1 MSSTTIAARGEK
13 RPLILR
19 AATEVFAEQG
29 FAAVTVAEIADR
41 AGIGKGTVY
50 EYFTSKDE
58 LLFAVFEWMN
68 EGISERIRELLD
80 EGGSTHE
87 RLQRLLDLGATVTRE
102 QVDMQAVVLD
112 FWAASR
118 GTRSEERYNQACLE
132 TFRSYRR
139 LVADVIRAGQDSG
152 EIRAEIDPDAVATM
166 VVAAMDGLG
175 VQIFFDR
182 EIDPA
187 STIDGFGEV
196 LLAGLEVH
204 PRPTEETRA
213 RRTPGETQTGGRR

>member
-1 MSSTTIAARGEK
+1 MRATTSAARGEK

-19 AATEVFAEQG
+19 AATEVFSERG

-50 EYFTSKDE
+50 EYFASKEE

-68 EGISERIRELLD
+68 EGISDRIRELLAA
-80 EGGSTHE
+80 GGTTHD
-87 RLQRLLDLGATVTRE
+87 RLLRMLDLGAEVTRE

-118 GTRSEERYNQACLE
+118 GTRSEERYNQACHE
-132 TFRSYRR
+132 SFQTYRS
-139 LVADVIRAGQDSG
+139 LVAEVIREGQASG
-152 EIRAEIDPDAVATM
+152 ELRAGIDADAVATM
-166 VVAAMDGLG
+166 LVAAMDGLG

-182 EIDPA
+182 GIDA
-187 STIDGFGEV
+187 VEVVDRFGEV
-196 LLAGLEVH
+196 VLAGLEA
-204 PRPTEETRA
+204 PR
-213 RRTPGETQTGGRR
+213 

>member
-1 MSSTTIAARGEK
+1 MTSTPTAARGEK

-29 FAAVTVAEIADR
+29 FNSVTVAAIADR

-50 EYFTSKDE
+50 EYFSSKDE

-68 EGISERIRELLD
+68 KGIFDRIHGLIEV
-80 EGGSTHE
+80 GGTTLK
-87 RLQRLLDLGATVTRE
+87 RLRSLLDLGAQITRE
-102 QVDMQAVVLD
+102 QMEIQAVVLD
-112 FWAASR
+112 FWSASR
-118 GTRSEERYNQACLE
+118 GTKVEERYNHACLT

-139 LVADVIRAGQDSG
+139 LLANVIREGQAAG
-152 EIRAEIDPDAVATM
+152 EIRSDVDPEAVAAM

-182 EIDPA
+182 ELDPDTTV
-187 STIDGFGEV
+187 SGFADV
-196 LLAGLEVH
+196 LLAGLEAH
-204 PRPTEETRA
+204 P
-213 RRTPGETQTGGRR
+213 

>member
-1 MSSTTIAARGEK
+1 MKSAPTTARREK

-29 FAAVTVAEIADR
+29 FNSVTVAAIADR

-50 EYFTSKDE
+50 EYFSSKDE

-68 EGISERIRELLD
+68 EGIFERIHILLED
-80 EGGSTHE
+80 GGTTHD
-87 RLQRLLDLGATVTRE
+87 RLLMLLDLGARITRE
-102 QVDMQAVVLD
+102 QRDMQAVVLD
-112 FWAASR
+112 FWSASR
-118 GTRSEERYNQACLE
+118 GTKVEERYNKACLT
-132 TFRSYRR
+132 TFRAYRR
-139 LVADVIRAGQDSG
+139 LVADVIREGQTAGA
-152 EIRAEIDPDAVATM
+152 IRSTVDAEAVAAM

-182 EIDPA
+182 ELDPDA
-187 STIDGFGEV
+187 TVAGFGEV

-204 PRPTEETRA
+204 P
-213 RRTPGETQTGGRR
+213 

>member
-1 MSSTTIAARGEK
+1 MSSTPTAARGEK

-29 FAAVTVAEIADR
+29 FNSVTVAAIADR

-50 EYFTSKDE
+50 EYFSSKDE

-68 EGISERIRELLD
+68 EGIFDRIHGLIEVAGTTL
-80 EGGSTHE
+80 E
-87 RLQRLLDLGATVTRE
+87 RLRSLLDLGAQITRE
-102 QVDMQAVVLD
+102 QMEMQAVVLD
-112 FWAASR
+112 FWSASR
-118 GTRSEERYNQACLE
+118 GTKVEERYNQACLA

-139 LVADVIRAGQDSG
+139 LVANVIREGQAAG
-152 EIRAEIDPDAVATM
+152 EIRSNIDPEAVATM

-182 EIDPA
+182 ELDPDTTV
-187 STIDGFGEV
+187 SGFGDV
-196 LLAGLEVH
+196 LLAGLEVK
-204 PRPTEETRA
+204 P
-213 RRTPGETQTGGRR
+213 

>member
-1 MSSTTIAARGEK
+1 MSSTPTAARGEK
-13 RPLILR
+13 GPLILQ

-50 EYFTSKDE
+50 EYFSSKDE

-68 EGISERIRELLD
+68 QRIFERFEELLA
-80 EGGSTHE
+80 EGGTTPE
-87 RLQRLLDLGATVTRE
+87 RLRRMLDIASEVTCE

-118 GTRSEERYNQACLE
+118 GTKSEERYNQSCLE

-139 LVADVIRAGQDSG
+139 LAADVIREGQAAGDLNPD
-152 EIRAEIDPDAVATM
+152 IDPEATAVM
-166 VVAAMDGLG
+166 MVAAIDGLG

-182 EIDPA
+182 ELDA
-187 STIDGFGEV
+187 SAITANFAELI
-196 LLAGLEVH
+196 LTGLKIK
-204 PRPTEETRA
+204 P
-213 RRTPGETQTGGRR
+213 

>member
-1 MSSTTIAARGEK
+1 MSSTPTAARGEK

-29 FAAVTVAEIADR
+29 FNSVTVAAIADR

-50 EYFTSKDE
+50 EYFSSKDE

-68 EGISERIRELLD
+68 EGIFDRIHGLIEVAGTTL
-80 EGGSTHE
+80 E
-87 RLQRLLDLGATVTRE
+87 RLRSLLDLGAQINRE
-102 QVDMQAVVLD
+102 QMEMQAVVLD
-112 FWAASR
+112 FWSASR
-118 GTRSEERYNQACLE
+118 GTKVEERYNQACLA

-139 LVADVIRAGQDSG
+139 LVANVIREGQAAG
-152 EIRAEIDPDAVATM
+152 EIRPNIDPEAVATM

-182 EIDPA
+182 ELDPDTTV
-187 STIDGFGEV
+187 SGFGDV

-204 PRPTEETRA
+204 P
-213 RRTPGETQTGGRR
+213 

>member
-1 MSSTTIAARGEK
+1 MASTSTAARGEK

-29 FAAVTVAEIADR
+29 FNSVTVAAIADR

-50 EYFTSKDE
+50 EYFSSKDE

-68 EGISERIRELLD
+68 EGIFDRIHGLIEVAGTTL
-80 EGGSTHE
+80 E
-87 RLQRLLDLGATVTRE
+87 RLRSLLDLGAQITRE
-102 QVDMQAVVLD
+102 QMEMQAVVLD
-112 FWAASR
+112 FWSASR
-118 GTRSEERYNQACLE
+118 GTKVEERYNQACLA

-139 LVADVIRAGQDSG
+139 LVANVIREGQAAG
-152 EIRAEIDPDAVATM
+152 EIRSDVDPEAVAAM

-182 EIDPA
+182 ELDPDTTV
-187 STIDGFGEV
+187 SGFGDV
-196 LLAGLEVH
+196 LLAGLEVK
-204 PRPTEETRA
+204 P
-213 RRTPGETQTGGRR
+213 

>member
-1 MSSTTIAARGEK
+1 MKSTPAATRGEK

-29 FAAVTVAEIADR
+29 FNSVTVAAIADR

-50 EYFTSKDE
+50 EYFSSKDE

-68 EGISERIRELLD
+68 KGIFDRIHSLIEV
-80 EGGSTHE
+80 GGTTLE
-87 RLQRLLDLGATVTRE
+87 RLRSLLDLGAQITRE
-102 QVDMQAVVLD
+102 QMEMQAVVLD
-112 FWAASR
+112 FWSASR
-118 GTRSEERYNQACLE
+118 GTKVEERYNQSCLA

-139 LVADVIRAGQDSG
+139 LLANVIREGQTAG
-152 EIRAEIDPDAVATM
+152 EIRSDVDPEAVAAM

-182 EIDPA
+182 ELDPDTTV
-187 STIDGFGEV
+187 SGFGDV
-196 LLAGLEVH
+196 LLAGLEAH
-204 PRPTEETRA
+204 
-213 RRTPGETQTGGRR
+213 Q

>member
-1 MSSTTIAARGEK
+1 MKAATSESRGEK
-13 RPLILR
+13 RPLILK

-29 FAAVTVAEIADR
+29 FAAVTVAQIADR

-50 EYFTSKDE
+50 EYFSSKDE

-68 EGISERIRELLD
+68 EEVFRRVSTLLD
-80 EGGSTHE
+80 EGGSTVD
-87 RLQRLLDLGATVTRE
+87 RIRRLLELGVAVTRE
-102 QVDMQAVVLD
+102 QVEMQAVVLD

-118 GTRSEERYNQACLE
+118 GTGSEARYNRACLE
-132 TFRSYRR
+132 TFRAYRR
-139 LVADVIRAGQDSG
+139 LIADVIREGQQKG
-152 EIRAEIDPDAVATM
+152 ELRGGIDADAVAVM

-187 STIDGFGEV
+187 ATIGGFGEV
-196 LLAGLEVH
+196 LLAGLE
-204 PRPTEETRA
+204 TR
-213 RRTPGETQTGGRR
+213 R

>member
-1 MSSTTIAARGEK
+1 MNSATTSTRGEK

-29 FAAVTVAEIADR
+29 FAAVTVAEIANR

-68 EGISERIRELLD
+68 EKIFERIAERLD
-80 EGGSTHE
+80 EGGTTLE
-87 RLQRLLDLGATVTRE
+87 RVQRLLDLGAEITRE
-102 QVDMQAVVLD
+102 QVEMQAVVLD

-118 GTRSEERYNQACLE
+118 GTRSEERYNQACRT
-132 TFRSYRR
+132 TFRAYRR
-139 LVADVIRAGQDSG
+139 LIADVVRQGQANRELRPG
-152 EIRAEIDPDAVATM
+152 IDADAVATM

-182 EIDPA
+182 EID
-187 STIDGFGEV
+187 STATVDGFGEV
-196 LLAGLEVH
+196 LLAGLEL
-204 PRPTEETRA
+204 RP
-213 RRTPGETQTGGRR
+213 